1 MLRLELEAEDYRVA
15 WVCPLPDVELPPARL
30 MLDYEYEAPKYN
42 TDYDKN
48 TYIFGSICGH
58 ATVIA
63 TMPKGRTG
71 NVNAA
76 RIAGPLRG
84 SFPSIRIIL
93 LVGIG
98 GAIPFGGKEYDGS
111 ADLPGNIFLGDVVVG
126 APGDGGPSVIHY
138 DHGRTKKEGFE
149 IVGKDIIARPDDR
162 ILSGL
167 AVLKANYD
175 FEGECI
181 FDAAITKL
189 MSNDYNKER
198 FREPSRSTDLLFE
211 SSYDPGS
218 EHLYGDC
225 SACDHRRLIKRPARP
240 VGGSHGLVFH
250 FGRVASGNSVI
261 QVGTRR
267 DEIGRLCDGAI
278 CIEMEAAGVDTSA
291 PCLVIRGISDYSD
304 THKND
309 LWKPY
314 AAGQAAVFA
323 RTLLGTI
330 QPNDIRSAA
339 IYRNSGLARL
349 LKDLDLVRRLKST
362 GGKHDDNGN
371 DDFQLALQS
380 LEYEDMNITRCGI
393 QPVKSDTVSWLF
405 AHPVFKEWRDGKHQD
420 RNKNL
425 IALIGGPGTGKST
438 LMKEAFEKLSEV
450 PDTARPVASFF
461 FGRESGSKEVS
472 MSVMLRSLLHQLLP
486 QIPSQQAQFTRLW
499 RAKPRSKSWTWT
511 VAELRMTFLRMLEE
525 PTPSR
530 VFVFVDAIDESDS
543 RDTVYPFFLD
553 TIRMNFSGK
562 VPLSKSLAVC
572 VSHRLRYNPYTVHIR
587 LEDHNNQAIVA
598 FVERELDISVG
609 HGDDR
614 ELLATEIVRKAKHC
628 FLWASL
634 VLREIR
640 IQRARGRNLM
650 AQLEYVEVLPAK
662 LGQIYTSILRKIQPE
677 LRPVSLRLFQWAL
690 LSCRPLHIYEWHHIL
705 PFISE
710 KPPLSLSEWKS
721 SSDFT
726 GEWRK
731 PKDSTSRH
739 TAVPVADDNMLEA
752 RIAELSGGLIKVDTI
767 SPAETGDDLGYGGGQ
782 SATSAALAGSFDM
795 HSGAYRIVKPRH
807 ETVYEY
813 FLKSPWDGFKLLGEP
828 SPNPVPLGH
837 CSIMNTMLDY
847 IKIRDLD
854 DFLMPPSDRDYRSVG
869 SKFSSVNSSRYLD
882 TPDDRFSGDM
892 DPEFDSTA
900 KSYASRS
907 SSGSGS
913 TIADRYVH
921 GKPSMLIQPW
931 DPRGLTRNEM
941 KPENRAL
948 SDGLISLAAEAL
960 GNPRLQWTQK
970 WLNMQLGLRNVRSDP
985 ELDQP
990 KPPIPP
996 STVAHAMLAESP
1008 DLLAYI
1014 SSAFFSHATRSPS
1027 SSDEVRPLVTRLSA
1041 DKTWERL
1048 SSLCGAETSGS
1059 SLIYQAHKLKLAPW
1073 IEVLVGTSTPQQRI
1087 AAVHEAIVKRK
1098 SRILKMI
1105 LMDFESLV
1113 SDVDETGA
1121 SLLSHAV
1128 VLLNT
1133 SASFVLIDHGADV
1146 SAARSSLLS
1155 GSANACAVD
1164 SESSSEVKHVRAEST
1179 RPFTFVLGK
1188 LLRHCACKD
1197 ARRRSAKH
1205 ETAFDRPCEDLRSQA
1220 SRLKDTEECEGEEK
1234 ALMARIQLIG
1244 LMGDYHLFRS
1254 KACLDSITKHFFST
1268 FREFNQAPFS
1278 NSRRS
1283 ERCMMEI
1290 ANHLL
1295 GVLSR
1300 TATFAWD
1307 DLVRDWVGSCGQ
1319 YLKSMGQGTLLHY
1332 SATLDIPGLT
1342 AAVIRHGIDTSK
1354 LDRRGR
1360 TALQVATEHGNNAV
1374 VAVLLEHQ
1382 RGTGITFQET
1392 R

>member
-1 MLRLELEAEDYRVA
+1 MLNGPAACGTGLY
-15 WVCPLPDVELPPARL
+15 LPA
-30 MLDYEYEAPKYN
+30 
-42 TDYDKN
+42 KN
-48 TYIFGSICGH
+48 F
-58 ATVIA
+58 
-63 TMPKGRTG
+63 K
-71 NVNAA
+71 
-76 RIAGPLRG
+76 
-84 SFPSIRIIL
+84 
-93 LVGIG
+93 
-98 GAIPFGGKEYDGS
+98 
-111 ADLPGNIFLGDVVVG
+111 
-126 APGDGGPSVIHY
+126 
-138 DHGRTKKEGFE
+138 
-149 IVGKDIIARPDDR
+149 
-162 ILSGL
+162 
-167 AVLKANYD
+167 
-175 FEGECI
+175 
-181 FDAAITKL
+181 
-189 MSNDYNKER
+189 
-198 FREPSRSTDLLFE
+198 
-211 SSYDPGS
+211 
-218 EHLYGDC
+218 
-225 SACDHRRLIKRPARP
+225 
-240 VGGSHGLVFH
+240 
-250 FGRVASGNSVI
+250 
-261 QVGTRR
+261 
-267 DEIGRLCDGAI
+267 
-278 CIEMEAAGVDTSA
+278 
-291 PCLVIRGISDYSD
+291 
-304 THKND
+304 
-309 LWKPY
+309 
-314 AAGQAAVFA
+314 
-323 RTLLGTI
+323 
-330 QPNDIRSAA
+330 A

-349 LKDLDLVRRLKST
+349 LEDFDLVRRLKST
-362 GGKHDDNGN
+362 GGKHDDSGN

-380 LEYEDMNITRCGI
+380 LEYEDMNVTRCGI

-420 RNKNL
+420 RDKNL

-450 PDTARPVASFF
+450 ADTARPVASFF
-461 FGRESGSKEVS
+461 FGREPGSKESS

-511 VAELRMTFLRMLEE
+511 EAELRMTFLRMLEE
-525 PTPSR
+525 PTTSR

-553 TIRMNFSGK
+553 IIRMNFSGK

-572 VSHRLRYNPYTVHIR
+572 VSHRLRYNPYTVHICV
-587 LEDHNNQAIVA
+587 EDHNNQAIVA

-614 ELLATEIVRKAKHC
+614 ALLATDIVRKANHC

-640 IQRARGRNLM
+640 IERARGRNLM
-650 AQLEYVEVLPAK
+650 AQLENVEVLPAK
-662 LGQIYTSILRKIQPE
+662 LGQLYTSILRKIQPE

-690 LSCRPLHIYEWHHIL
+690 LSCRPLHMYEWHHIL

-847 IKIRDLD
+847 IKVRDLD
-854 DFLMPPSDRDYRSVG
+854 DFLMPPSDRDHRSVG

-882 TPDDRFSGDM
+882 TPDDRFSGDVE
-892 DPEFDSTA
+892 PEFDSTA

-960 GNPRLQWTQK
+960 GNPRLQWTQT

-990 KPPIPP
+990 KPPRPP

-1027 SSDEVRPLVTRLSA
+1027 SSDEVRPLITRLST

-1059 SLIYQAHKLKLAPW
+1059 SLIYQAYKLKLAPW

-1087 AAVHEAIVKRK
+1087 AAGHEAIVKRNN
-1098 SRILKMI
+1098 RMLK
-1105 LMDFESLV
+1105 LMLKKFKSLV

-1121 SLLSHAV
+1121 TLLSHAV

-1146 SAARSSLLS
+1146 SAARTSLLS

-1179 RPFTFVLGK
+1179 RPFTLVLGK

-1205 ETAFDRPCEDLRSQA
+1205 EAAFDRPCKDLRSQA
-1220 SRLKDTEECEGEEK
+1220 RLLKNTGECNGEET

-1268 FREFNQAPFS
+1268 FWEFNYGYFE
-1278 NSRRS
+1278 NSHRS
-1283 ERCMMEI
+1283 VRCMMEI

-1307 DLVRDWVGSCGQ
+1307 DLVRDLVGSCGR
-1319 YLKSMGQGTLLHY
+1319 YLASVDRGTLLHY

-1342 AAVIRHGIDTSK
+1342 AAVIRHGIDTST
-1354 LDRRGR
+1354 LDLWGK
-1360 TALQVATEHGNNAV
+1360 TALQVATERGNNAV

-1382 RGTGITFQET
+1382 YGTGITFPET